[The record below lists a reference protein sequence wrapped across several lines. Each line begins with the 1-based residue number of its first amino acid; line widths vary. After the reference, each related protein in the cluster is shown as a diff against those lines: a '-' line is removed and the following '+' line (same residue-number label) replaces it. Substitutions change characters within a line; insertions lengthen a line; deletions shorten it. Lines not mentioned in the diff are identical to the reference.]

1 MSSQGDHKPGSV
13 GKGAA
18 VGEHEKP
25 ELVMADGLLV
35 PPITLRQWEE
45 IKNFQARPDDT
56 FIASYPKSGLVW
68 TTQVMEM
75 IQLQGDVEAYKAN
88 KKLVPFLEFSIPNVE
103 ISMPAVKMIN
113 NLPSPRVINIH
124 SPISHISK
132 SILEKKCKVICVLRN
147 PKDVVVSYYHFHTFS
162 NIAPNPGTWSE
173 FLQNFM
179 IGKVAFSSWFDHVK
193 GWWSLRKQPNIFF
206 LFYEAMKKDLGYEA
220 GRLASFLGR
229 DLSPE
234 AMKNLVEQLSFNS
247 MKTNMDEKIPNFKTV
262 AGFSFKQFIRKGQ
275 VGDWKN
281 HFTVAQNEVM
291 DQLIADQL
299 KGTSLDFCYEL

>member
-1 MSSQGDHKPGSV
+1 MASQGDHKPGSV
-13 GKGAA
+13 GKGAT
-18 VGEHEKP
+18 VEEYDKP
-25 ELVMADGLLV
+25 KLVVADGLLV
-35 PPITLRQWEE
+35 MPGALQHWEK
-45 IKNFQARPDDT
+45 IMSFQARPDDT
-56 FIASYPKSGLVW
+56 FIASYPKSGLMW
-68 TTQVMEM
+68 TTQVMNM
-75 IQLQGDVEAYKAN
+75 IKLQGDVKAYKVR
-88 KKLVPFLEFSIPNVE
+88 KSLIPFLEFCRPNE
-103 ISMPAVKMIN
+103 EPAVETIN
-113 NLPSPRVINIH
+113 NLPSPRDINIH

-147 PKDVVVSYYHFHTFS
+147 PKDVAVSYYHFHTF
-162 NIAPNPGTWSE
+162 NNMLPNPGTWSE

-179 IGKVAFSSWFDHVK
+179 IGKVGFSSWFDHVK

-247 MKTNMDEKIPNFKTV
+247 MKANMDDKFPNV
-262 AGFSFKQFIRKGQ
+262 ASPAGFSFKQFLRKGQ

-299 KGTSLDFCYEL
+299 KGTSLDFFYEL

>member
-25 ELVMADGLLV
+25 EPVMADGLLV
-35 PPITLRQWEE
+35 MPGTLRQWEE
-45 IKNFQARPDDT
+45 IKSFQARPDDT
-56 FIASYPKSGLVW
+56 FIATYPKSA
-68 TTQVMEM
+68 
-75 IQLQGDVEAYKAN
+75 VEK
-88 KKLVPFLEFSIPNVE
+88 
-103 ISMPAVKMIN
+103 IN
-113 NLPSPRVINIH
+113 NLPSPRVIYIH
-124 SPISHISK
+124 APISHIPK
-132 SILEKKCKVICVLRN
+132 SILENKCKVICVLRN
-147 PKDVVVSYYHFHTFS
+147 PKDVAVSYYHFHTFS
-162 NIAPNPGTWSE
+162 NMLPNPGTWSE

-179 IGKVAFSSWFDHVK
+179 IGKVTYGSWFDHVK

>member
-1 MSSQGDHKPGSV
+1 MASQGDHKPGSV
-13 GKGAA
+13 GKGAT
-18 VGEHEKP
+18 VEEYDKP
-25 ELVMADGLLV
+25 KLVVADGLLV
-35 PPITLRQWEE
+35 MPGALQHWEK
-45 IKNFQARPDDT
+45 IMSFQARPDDT
-56 FIASYPKSGLVW
+56 FIASYPKSA
-68 TTQVMEM
+68 
-75 IQLQGDVEAYKAN
+75 VET
-88 KKLVPFLEFSIPNVE
+88 
-103 ISMPAVKMIN
+103 IN
-113 NLPSPRVINIH
+113 NLPSPRDINIH

-147 PKDVVVSYYHFHTFS
+147 PKDVAVSYYHFHTF
-162 NIAPNPGTWSE
+162 NNMLPNPGTWSE

-179 IGKVAFSSWFDHVK
+179 IGKVGFSSWFDHVK

-247 MKTNMDEKIPNFKTV
+247 MKANMDDKFPNV
-262 AGFSFKQFIRKGQ
+262 ASPAGFSFKQFLRKGQ

-299 KGTSLDFCYEL
+299 KGTSLDFFYEL